1 VNKKEADNKSDDQ
14 ELIVRTSTEN
24 KNDKQE

>member
-1 VNKKEADNKSDDQ
+1 VNRKEADNKSDDQ